1 MFDIKDLFLTQLCST
16 HENQELLASTVAT
29 FGAWLHSHVAHYL
42 VEEVINDHSSLIIRG
57 YLFSTMPMQ
66 RDIIHYLEKE
76 VMVLTIGI
84 ILCEIPARLGQQ
96 CWPG

>member
-42 VEEVINDHSSLIIRG
+42 VEEVIIVVICGYLSLIK
-57 YLFSTMPMQ
+57 PMQ
-66 RDIIHYLEKE
+66 RDVIHYLEKE
-76 VMVLTIGI
+76 VMLLTINI

>member
-42 VEEVINDHSSLIIRG
+42 VEEVINDH
-57 YLFSTMPMQ
+57 
-66 RDIIHYLEKE
+66 
-76 VMVLTIGI
+76 
-84 ILCEIPARLGQQ
+84 
-96 CWPG
+96 

>member
-42 VEEVINDHSSLIIRG
+42 VEEVIIVAHYLVEEVIIVAHYLVEEVINDH
-57 YLFSTMPMQ
+57 
-66 RDIIHYLEKE
+66 
-76 VMVLTIGI
+76 
-84 ILCEIPARLGQQ
+84 
-96 CWPG
+96 